1 MKKVLAIIVASVFM
15 MGSLSACAQKNDEV
29 GAQAEQEKVIAVEV
43 ENPKEGNIS
52 QSLTLSGRLQPINV
66 VTVIPEVAGLVK
78 VKEVKVALGDM
89 VKLGDILFVL
99 DNEHIH
105 DQIENLRLAYESAQK
120 NFERAREN
128 FENSKSNFARNEQL
142 FNEGAISQQQFE
154 QAKLAA
160 SDIQMEVLEAQLE
173 QSRFSYINSLE
184 QLENTVVK
192 APISGYVSSINIQ
205 EKGMTTAQ
213 PSLMITDISSLEVEI
228 LVTEGMINRINKGQE
243 IDMEISSIGNERIKG
258 IVQTISPVPD
268 PITQLYK
275 GKISLE
281 NSNQLLRP
289 GMFAKIHLNLDEK
302 RSVMT
307 IPSVAVIET
316 DNETYVYIADD
327 NSAIRTE
334 IKVGMDNG
342 EVVEVLAGLK
352 KEDSVIVKGQDFIND
367 GSIVKVV
374 RGEN

>member
-258 IVQTISPVPD
+258 IVQTISPVP
-268 PITQLYK
+268 
-275 GKISLE
+275 
-281 NSNQLLRP
+281 
-289 GMFAKIHLNLDEK
+289 
-302 RSVMT
+302 
-307 IPSVAVIET
+307 
-316 DNETYVYIADD
+316 
-327 NSAIRTE
+327 E
-334 IKVGMDNG
+334 IGRAHV
-342 EVVEVLAGLK
+342 
-352 KEDSVIVKGQDFIND
+352 
-367 GSIVKVV
+367 
-374 RGEN
+374 